1 MAYNYGFPIDKWLLT
16 MVFSI
21 ILQQVTWFKTCV
33 CICHKNIT
41 VKTPPYDTICSTIS
55 YIQVLDILEWRTFTS
70 RSRKS
75 PVGQELWVFH
85 LEVPTWFVHPSF
97 HLSYSIYISVYQC
110 LSPIHIIYDHVS
122 YILLIQPM
130 TRDVPLCSKYNW
142 RSPQLLCRC
151 TCATA
156 RATGT
161 AVRAAVAAAP

>member
-1 MAYNYGFPIDKWLLT
+1 

-41 VKTPPYDTICSTIS
+41 VETPPYDTICSTIS

-75 PVGQELWVFH
+75 TVGQEILVFH

-97 HLSYSIYISVYQC
+97 HLSYSIYIYISG
-110 LSPIHIIYDHVS
+110 LSMFITHTYHIWSCIIHTVDTT
-122 YILLIQPM
+122 M
-130 TRDVPLCSKYNW
+130 NRDVPLCSKYDW

-156 RATGT
+156 WATGT

>member
-1 MAYNYGFPIDKWLLT
+1 MIILDCKVTHFLLRPTWISRLGLEVLLRHPVSVGWRGTPAVSRGLKPGITIYKWLVTSYNYGFPIDKWLIT
-16 MVFSI
+16 MVFPQLP

-41 VKTPPYDTICSTIS
+41 VETPPYDTICSTIS

-97 HLSYSIYISVYQC
+97 HLSYSI
-110 LSPIHIIYDHVS
+110 
-122 YILLIQPM
+122 
-130 TRDVPLCSKYNW
+130 
-142 RSPQLLCRC
+142 
-151 TCATA
+151 
-156 RATGT
+156 
-161 AVRAAVAAAP
+161 